1 MTRQD
6 IDNALAKW
14 KDGLLEISK
23 TYREGGDYKQLAH
36 DLIKDI
42 YAYDNSEVL
51 FKPTLAS
58 KKMFRGDLEGA
69 VSYFVAGNDNYSE
82 DNGFAISPWA
92 QLEFE
97 NAGYIIEDNIGM
109 VMGNKHLTQ
118 TDGTKVIANYTMAF
132 KPNEK
137 GELQIV
143 LHHSSLPY
151 TPV

>member
-14 KDGLLEISK
+14 KKGLLDISK
-23 TYREGGDYKQLAH
+23 TYREGGNYKALASN
-36 DLIKDI
+36 LIKDI
-42 YAYDNSEVL
+42 YAYDNTDVL

-58 KKMFRGDLEGA
+58 KKMFRPELEGA
-69 VSYFVAGNDNYSE
+69 ISYFVAGDDNYPE

-92 QLEFE
+92 DLEFE
-97 NAGYIIEDNIGM
+97 NTGYIIEGNIGL

-118 TDGTKVIANYTMAF
+118 VDGTKVTANYTMAF
-132 KPNEK
+132 KPNNK
-137 GELQIV
+137 GKLQII